1 MKAEVKGIIK
11 KGIAVGLIA
20 LMACINPLQTL
31 SPANGSDTQGQDLTG
46 QPTVASAAEKAAP
59 YVGEVRLAVD
69 KKADKAKQILIDAG
83 YEVIDQDLNEDAG
96 SFWNNLGDQAVYMGI
111 KRTDDENKAIREMK
125 TMNMLGNYSY
135 SGLKERLEQ
144 SKKEAK
150 ELYKKI
156 SAGIS
161 EFASNYNA
169 KDIAAETAYSMMNIY
184 REDDSDKLVG
194 DILLGE
200 PDEDTLLSLLVQGNS
215 YAVAAILKAIVYGA
229 EKSTEDGD
237 VWTERLSK
245 VTSYSA
251 LVKRYAKEKY
261 GKEDVVG
268 EEKEQVEKLIVAD
281 LDTSARAIL
290 SQWPEIRKIFT
301 SVPESEQHI
310 MDTDGEIKDAID
322 ILNVAEDVSKIGAAG
337 IAKQISYGKK
347 TAYDLFT
354 VASSSFEKNIK
365 NLYPLVYALSPAQ
378 RALMEV
384 ANFADLFQAAEL
396 RRTVAEDKSVE
407 KDIVETRTDLE
418 ESDIVSVYDGVDRDM
433 FADNAAMTSAATAKM
448 KAVDNGYTDLTAGI
462 GAGMIV
468 ISSILTGVGLYYLGK
483 GAVESDIA
491 KVTLKRMQENYSGEI
506 QSVVGKSYDSQ
517 SPLMKELARKDRE
530 IQDLKKNIDKAGSDS
545 FNLGVVL
552 LVIAVLAAAVSVYSF
567 YRANKNEYN
576 RQQLPIPEVL
586 VDFDAENKAGKYVT
600 YHVVKWNKNRGKT
613 DRADRA
619 DLNGDAARQWLALY
633 VTTDDTMGAPILAD
647 GIVARTGDSS
657 EPTATGE
664 GIYVPLTMFG
674 QSSIQNLVD
683 KSYSYNDYVDGI
695 WLWYQ
700 KSNTGSET
708 VVDDVEDVEEEVVA
722 EADDASLTEED
733 QATAEVVSGTAA
745 EEDIADTTG
754 SNIGRGSAV
763 FIGLGGVTVG
773 IISGIFI
780 GFFIRRKKQVVD

>member
-1 MKAEVKGIIK
+1 MRANIK
-11 KGIAVGLIA
+11 TNIKRGIAVGLIA
-20 LMACINPLQTL
+20 IMAAINPMQTL
-31 SPANGSDTQGQDLTG
+31 
-46 QPTVASAAEKAAP
+46 QPTGSGTGEPAVAKAAETDKAP
-59 YVGEVRLAVD
+59 YIGEVRLAVD
-69 KKADKAKQILIDAG
+69 KDADKAKQILESEG
-83 YEVIDQDLNEDAG
+83 YEVIDQDLNEKAG
-96 SFWNNLGDQAVYMGI
+96 SWWNDIGEQAVFMGI
-111 KRTDDENKAIREMK
+111 KRTDDETKAIRDMK

-491 KVTLKRMQENYSGEI
+491 KVTLKRMQENFSGEI

-517 SPLMKELARKDRE
+517 SPLMKEFARKDKE
-530 IQDLKKNIDKAGSDS
+530 IQELKKNIDKAGSDS

-647 GIVARTGDSS
+647 GIVARTGNSS

-708 VVDDVEDVEEEVVA
+708 VIDDTEEAEEEVVA
-722 EADDASLTEED
+722 EADDASQAEED

-773 IISGIFI
+773 IIAGIFI

>member
-1 MKAEVKGIIK
+1 MRANIK
-11 KGIAVGLIA
+11 TNIKRVIAVGLIA
-20 LMACINPLQTL
+20 IMAAINPMQTL
-31 SPANGSDTQGQDLTG
+31 
-46 QPTVASAAEKAAP
+46 QPTGSGIGEPAVAKAAETDKAP
-59 YVGEVRLAVD
+59 YIGEVRLAVD
-69 KKADKAKQILIDAG
+69 KDADKAKQILESEG
-83 YEVIDQDLNEDAG
+83 YEVIDQDLNEKAG
-96 SFWNNLGDQAVYMGI
+96 SWWNDIGEQAVFMGI
-111 KRTDDENKAIREMK
+111 KRTDDETKAIRDMK

-322 ILNVAEDVSKIGAAG
+322 ILNIAEDVSKIGAAG

-517 SPLMKELARKDRE
+517 SPLMKELARKDKE

-733 QATAEVVSGTAA
+733 QATAEVVSGTVA

-773 IISGIFI
+773 IIAGIFI

>member
-1 MKAEVKGIIK
+1 MRANIK
-11 KGIAVGLIA
+11 TNIKRGIAVGLIA
-20 LMACINPLQTL
+20 IMAAINPMQTL
-31 SPANGSDTQGQDLTG
+31 
-46 QPTVASAAEKAAP
+46 QPTGAGTGEPAVAKAAETDKAP
-59 YVGEVRLAVD
+59 YIGEVRLAVD
-69 KKADKAKQILIDAG
+69 KDADKAKQILESEG
-83 YEVIDQDLNEDAG
+83 YEVIDQDLNEKAG
-96 SFWNNLGDQAVYMGI
+96 SWWNDIGEQAVFMGI
-111 KRTDDENKAIREMK
+111 KRTDDETKAIRDMK

-506 QSVVGKSYDSQ
+506 RSVVGKSYDSQ
-517 SPLMKELARKDRE
+517 SPLMKELARKDTE
-530 IQDLKKNIDKAGSDS
+530 IQELKKNIDKAGSDS

-773 IISGIFI
+773 IIAGIFI

>member
-1 MKAEVKGIIK
+1 MRANIK
-11 KGIAVGLIA
+11 TNIKRGIAVGLIA
-20 LMACINPLQTL
+20 IMAAINPMQTL
-31 SPANGSDTQGQDLTG
+31 
-46 QPTVASAAEKAAP
+46 QPTGTGTGEPAVAKAAETDKAP
-59 YVGEVRLAVD
+59 YIGEVRLAVD
-69 KKADKAKQILIDAG
+69 KDADKAKQILESEG
-83 YEVIDQDLNEDAG
+83 YEVIDQDLNEKAG
-96 SFWNNLGDQAVYMGI
+96 SWWNDIGEQAVFMGI
-111 KRTDDENKAIREMK
+111 KRTDDETKAIRDMK

-506 QSVVGKSYDSQ
+506 RSVVGKSYDSQ

-647 GIVARTGDSS
+647 GIVARTGNSS

-700 KSNTGSET
+700 KGNTTGET
-708 VVDDVEDVEEEVVA
+708 VIDDTEEAEEEVVA
-722 EADDASLTEED
+722 EADDASQAEED

-763 FIGLGGVTVG
+763 LIGLGGVTVG
-773 IISGIFI
+773 IIAGIFI
-780 GFFIRRKKQVVD
+780 GFFIRRKKQVVE

>member
-1 MKAEVKGIIK
+1 MRANIK
-11 KGIAVGLIA
+11 TNIKRGIAVGLIA
-20 LMACINPLQTL
+20 IMAAINPMQTL
-31 SPANGSDTQGQDLTG
+31 QPTG
-46 QPTVASAAEKAAP
+46 AGTPTVAKAAETDKAP
-59 YVGEVRLAVD
+59 YIGEVRLAVD
-69 KKADKAKQILIDAG
+69 EDADKAKQILESEG
-83 YEVIDQDLNEDAG
+83 YEVIDQDLNEKAG
-96 SFWNNLGDQAVYMGI
+96 SWWNDIGEQAVFMGI
-111 KRTDDENKAIREMK
+111 KRTDDETKAIRDMK

-506 QSVVGKSYDSQ
+506 RSVVGKSYDSQ
-517 SPLMKELARKDRE
+517 SPLMKELARKDTE
-530 IQDLKKNIDKAGSDS
+530 IQELKKNIDKAGSDS

-722 EADDASLTEED
+722 EADDASLTEE
-733 QATAEVVSGTAA
+733 VVSGTAA

-773 IISGIFI
+773 IIAGIFI